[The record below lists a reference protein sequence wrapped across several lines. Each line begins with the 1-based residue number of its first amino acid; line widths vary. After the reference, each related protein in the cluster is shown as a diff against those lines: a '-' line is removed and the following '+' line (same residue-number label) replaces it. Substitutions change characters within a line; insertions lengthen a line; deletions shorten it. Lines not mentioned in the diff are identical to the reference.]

1 MKVIIVLMLYLAM
14 AGCAHIQSVRSP
26 LLTDVPDEVITENYL
41 EQKFLKD
48 RKLDDIEGI
57 YKVPKDG
64 GEFGELY
71 ESAEDYH
78 KDNDLRVMIIKNP
91 NTSESDYIGIITGG
105 ASGIVVAPGK
115 EKNNACV
122 VKPGDLFYAFNK
134 SEIDEHVFFGIS
146 QSIIG
151 DTDMCGNSEPEY
163 TRFVFYEGG
172 KLQACKYIYDDQTG
186 ITFTEKLKHID
197 KPPSPMGG
205 YETLYDNYR
214 FYTPSGYNTA
224 RRVYP
229 ALSTN
234 DFSKFKK
241 NNDSCKSKRLFG
253 KAAGFGHGSSGSSG
267 LMSTLI
273 TTAMAI
279 NKNNKSY
286 SPPRGLRS
294 GVKRLHTE
302 LLTAS
307 AYFFQSQEN
316 LLRAY
321 GKDTEAAK
329 VSEFL
334 VYIKNT
340 KYSET
345 DRLQNSMQLTTETS
359 EILKRSIKDD
369 SYTLSEESRAYYAK
383 GLQPIQQGLI
393 STAQAIPLLKDVMK
407 TFSDS
412 STEDK
417 IIGGLQILGILPE
430 LPQYLST
437 MFNTMGLAITGA
449 KTNKIE
455 GAEDLEVYLDD
466 LDA

>member
-1 MKVIIVLMLYLAM
+1 
-14 AGCAHIQSVRSP
+14 
-26 LLTDVPDEVITENYL
+26 
-41 EQKFLKD
+41 
-48 RKLDDIEGI
+48 
-57 YKVPKDG
+57 
-64 GEFGELY
+64 
-71 ESAEDYH
+71 
-78 KDNDLRVMIIKNP
+78 
-91 NTSESDYIGIITGG
+91 
-105 ASGIVVAPGK
+105 
-115 EKNNACV
+115 
-122 VKPGDLFYAFNK
+122 
-134 SEIDEHVFFGIS
+134 
-146 QSIIG
+146 
-151 DTDMCGNSEPEY
+151 
-163 TRFVFYEGG
+163 
-172 KLQACKYIYDDQTG
+172 
-186 ITFTEKLKHID
+186 
-197 KPPSPMGG
+197 
-205 YETLYDNYR
+205 
-214 FYTPSGYNTA
+214 
-224 RRVYP
+224 
-229 ALSTN
+229 
-234 DFSKFKK
+234 
-241 NNDSCKSKRLFG
+241 
-253 KAAGFGHGSSGSSG
+253 
-267 LMSTLI
+267 LI

-286 SPPRGLRS
+286 SPPIGLRS
-294 GVKRLHTE
+294 GVKRLQTE

-334 VYIKNT
+334 VYIKNSR
-340 KYSET
+340 YSET

-369 SYTLSEESRAYYAK
+369 SYTLSDESRAYYAK

-393 STAQAIPLLKDVMK
+393 STAQAVPLLKDVMK